1 MAINPATAKVTE
13 LEISL
18 DAVPVSS
25 AAGMIAWADV
35 QITYMLSD
43 LAPIVTI
50 RVPVPWNDSETLG
63 ERKGRALRSA
73 RQLIDHACRAAG
85 VGAPEPEMSNL
96 IENAVD
102 AVTPPPLAG

>member
-1 MAINPATAKVTE
+1 
-13 LEISL
+13 
-18 DAVPVSS
+18 
-25 AAGMIAWADV
+25 MIAWADV

-96 IENAVD
+96 IGNAVD
-102 AVTPPPLAG
+102 AVTPPALAGLAQELGLAKPADEPRQRLSKSGV